1 MAKVKD
7 GKIVKDEKKE
17 KTNFLGGKKP
27 FSIKKGKTLKQQRS
41 DIIKGRSDRLKSD
54 AKKQGISVDE
64 LKKKRSDTFSTVLS
78 PLTLAPIGRGLS
90 LAGKVGSK
98 VSKFL
103 KGSDKDII
111 LPGTDEK
118 GADHLARK
126 VVEMVAEQPFDFGVA
141 QVQASVSVG
150 VAAVLPQKP
159 EQYRELLMSA
169 ESAVYMAKSSGGNRA
184 EFITLES

>member
-1 MAKVKD
+1 MF
-7 GKIVKDEKKE
+7 G
-17 KTNFLGGKKP
+17 
-27 FSIKKGKTLKQQRS
+27 
-41 DIIKGRSDRLKSD
+41 
-54 AKKQGISVDE
+54 
-64 LKKKRSDTFSTVLS
+64 
-78 PLTLAPIGRGLS
+78 
-90 LAGKVGSK
+90 
-98 VSKFL
+98 
-103 KGSDKDII
+103 II